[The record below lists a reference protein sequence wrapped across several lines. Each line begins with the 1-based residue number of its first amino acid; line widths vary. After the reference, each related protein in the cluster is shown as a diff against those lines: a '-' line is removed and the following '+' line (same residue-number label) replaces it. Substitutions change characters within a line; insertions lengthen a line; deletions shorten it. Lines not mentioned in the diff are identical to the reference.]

1 MKTRSKRWL
10 SCLLSCSATVGRLP
24 AALCT
29 WDSRD
34 SSIATWRLGT
44 YLSPRRG
51 TARSAV
57 PLLSNAKLLQK
68 SVLCMQIADFG
79 MSRDLQDDAYYTSH
93 GGLVPV
99 KWTAPEAIMYKK
111 YSVRSDIW
119 SYGMLL
125 YEIWS
130 LGYKPFHNFS
140 NTEVECGIMVEIL
153 TFIFCRS

>member
-1 MKTRSKRWL
+1 
-10 SCLLSCSATVGRLP
+10 
-24 AALCT
+24 
-29 WDSRD
+29 
-34 SSIATWRLGT
+34 
-44 YLSPRRG
+44 
-51 TARSAV
+51 
-57 PLLSNAKLLQK
+57 
-68 SVLCMQIADFG
+68 MQIADFG

-93 GGLVPV
+93 GGLIPV

-140 NTEVECGIMVEIL
+140 NTEVRMRYNGGNFDIYFLKVIKKIQAGYRLPPPPGCP
-153 TFIFCRS
+153 RSIYDLIIKCT